1 MIKKYNKKK
10 FILFLFLW
18 DYMASIR
25 QQKTKGGNGGLE
37 FIRRYN
43 LQIEIRNL
51 TKVSF

>member
-1 MIKKYNKKK
+1 MIKKYNKN
-10 FILFLFLW
+10 FLFLFLFLW

-25 QQKTKGGNGGLE
+25 QQKTKGGNGGIE